1 MEDTWNRQKIA
12 DEKRKWSVKF
22 FKPSGKPDKL
32 RRPGRP
38 WESKAYAGAEKAT
51 FCGGT
56 ANLFAAASDSEKL
69 RVGSNESISKLMQ
82 KLQLQSYHNQVQQ
95 VSERSEPAT
104 PTLVA
109 TSSLCSLA
117 RILVFIKARS
127 LGSLTH

>member
-95 VSERSEPAT
+95 VSERSERALMKT
-104 PTLVA
+104 
-109 TSSLCSLA
+109 
-117 RILVFIKARS
+117 RIRASEQQAKRAAS
-127 LGSLTH
+127 EAS